1 MPKKVNDNFYRK
13 GQFVLSFNVSC
24 PSEKALD
31 KDVVLRAI
39 GVFISDLRDN
49 TKLKASEYFDIEPIK
64 DKKKDYGD
72 DKLMQMVDKQGTE
85 YVQCYKVDFIIY
97 NKLGVTNLRTLTRYF
112 TDRTESTY
120 LRVIDPQ
127 TKIRVRLS
135 NFTITFYFIDFVFSP
150 YGSFTWSVLQDLL
163 GERNRG
169 YEKLKIMYNQ
179 QHSQRRNAMR
189 RTAITN
195 PAITLLTNATKRLQT
210 TQDKDEAV
218 LAINDII
225 DAANDIL
232 DDITRSASYERVTR
246 RKRISE
252 KDFNEATQRRV
263 LRRILAERRERR
275 ECKCR

>member
-1 MPKKVNDNFYRK
+1 
-13 GQFVLSFNVSC
+13 
-24 PSEKALD
+24 
-31 KDVVLRAI
+31 
-39 GVFISDLRDN
+39 
-49 TKLKASEYFDIEPIK
+49 
-64 DKKKDYGD
+64 
-72 DKLMQMVDKQGTE
+72 
-85 YVQCYKVDFIIY
+85 
-97 NKLGVTNLRTLTRYF
+97 
-112 TDRTESTY
+112 
-120 LRVIDPQ
+120 
-127 TKIRVRLS
+127 
-135 NFTITFYFIDFVFSP
+135 
-150 YGSFTWSVLQDLL
+150 
-163 GERNRG
+163 
-169 YEKLKIMYNQ
+169 
-179 QHSQRRNAMR
+179 MR